1 MKKVLKLFV
10 ALSLLV
16 VMAGCSSNSD
26 SGEKRTLVV
35 STWGLSE
42 DILEEDVYGPFEEKF
57 NCDVI
62 LETDTTAA
70 RYTKL
75 STNPDSNIDVI
86 ELSQSAAANGY
97 SEGLFEKIDTSKI
110 PNLEN
115 IIDGA
120 KATVELGYGPA
131 YTLNSIGIIY
141 DKDAVGFEI
150 TSWTD
155 LWKPELKGKVAIP
168 DLATT
173 FGPAMVYLA
182 NDYKGGDIATD
193 KGEAAF
199 KGLEELKPNIVKAYS
214 KSSELANDF
223 KSGEVAVAVVGDFAV
238 NIIKGANPDAT
249 FVVPA
254 DYTYAN
260 FNTIDINVNSKNKDL
275 AYEYINWRISQ
286 ELQSTTA
293 KTLNEGPVNKLVELT
308 AEESASMTYGDVAAR
323 ARSIDYSVVNPLMA
337 DWTDKWNKTINN

>member
-1 MKKVLKLFV
+1 MKKVLKLGTSL
-10 ALSLLV
+10 ALLL
-16 VMAGCSSNSD
+16 ALGGCGSNED
-26 SGEKRTLVV
+26 TETKRTLVI

-42 DILEEDVYGPFEEKF
+42 DVLEEDVYGPFEELC

-62 LETDTTAA
+62 LETDTTAN

-97 SEGLFEKIDTSKI
+97 AADLFEKIDTSKI

-141 DKDAVGFEI
+141 DKDAAGI
-150 TSWTD
+150 TIDSWDD
-155 LWKPELKGKVAIP
+155 LWNPALKGKISIP
-168 DLATT
+168 ELSTT
-173 FGPAMVYLA
+173 FGPAMVHLA
-182 NDYKGGDIATD
+182 ADYKGVNVADD
-193 KGEAAF
+193 NGEAAF
-199 KGLEELKPNIVKAYS
+199 KALEELKPNIVRTYS
-214 KSSELANDF
+214 KSSDLANMF
-223 KSGEVAVAVVGDFAV
+223 SAGEIAVAVVGDFGV
-238 NIIKGANPDAT
+238 PVIKNAHPEAE

-254 DYTYAN
+254 EYTYAN
-260 FNTIDINVNSKNKDL
+260 FNTIDINKNSQNKDL
-275 AYEYINWRISQ
+275 AYQYINWRISQ
-286 ELQSTTA
+286 ELQTVTS

-308 AEESASMTYGDVAAR
+308 EEEAANMTYGAVAER
-323 ARSIDYSVVNPLMA
+323 ARSIDYSVVNPLMKE
-337 DWTDKWNKTINN
+337 WTDKWNRTINN